1 MSSSSSRV
9 RKHGRGGNYDQVAA
23 RAGDEDVDVGGG
35 EEISQ
40 EHEDGEAT
48 RALLTGRT
56 RRGRLSKRIVSK
68 HVGLEDED
76 GEPLLGST
84 STEQQEDEAIV
95 SLPIHQTSKTSTCT
109 TASTRSTAN
118 KNKKAHPHR
127 AEAFEV
133 EDEGDRVGSSSPK
146 HKQ

>member
-1 MSSSSSRV
+1 MMSSSSSRE
-9 RKHGRGGNYDQVAA
+9 RKHGRGGNYAQVAA

-68 HVGLEDED
+68 HVGLDED
-76 GEPLLGST
+76 DEPLLES
-84 STEQQEDEAIV
+84 STEQQDDV
-95 SLPIHQTSKTSTCT
+95 SLPIQTSKTTSTSCT
-109 TASTRSTAN
+109 TGASRTSTAN

-127 AEAFEV
+127 A
-133 EDEGDRVGSSSPK
+133 
-146 HKQ
+146 